1 MPPIKTLIFDI
12 GGVLLDIHSEKTFD
26 FWAKATGLSLKR
38 LNESVSWDIYYQ
50 YETGKLDDFQFYSGI
65 NNLLPGKNKI
75 SEGEFWYGWKQILGH
90 ETPIVDLMESLCETI
105 PIWLLSNTNP
115 RHIRYLATSG
125 KYKFYRFITGAV
137 YSFQTGC
144 RKPDEK
150 IYELTL
156 DKIESSGEKVL
167 YIDDNEEN
175 IEGAKNSG
183 INAVIYEGLE
193 RLIETLEDF
202 EISMT
207 HPIII

>member
-12 GGVLLDIHSEKTFD
+12 GGVLLDIHPEKTFD
-26 FWAKATGLSLKR
+26 FWAKATGLSLKP
-38 LNESVSWDIYYQ
+38 LHESVSWDIHYQ
-50 YETGKLDDFQFYSGI
+50 YETGNRDDFQFYSGI

-75 SEGEFWYGWKQILGH
+75 SEGEFWYGWKQLLGH

-183 INAVIYEGLE
+183 MNAVIYEGLE
-193 RLIETLEDF
+193 RLIETMEDF
-202 EISMT
+202 KISMT
-207 HPIII
+207 HPKII